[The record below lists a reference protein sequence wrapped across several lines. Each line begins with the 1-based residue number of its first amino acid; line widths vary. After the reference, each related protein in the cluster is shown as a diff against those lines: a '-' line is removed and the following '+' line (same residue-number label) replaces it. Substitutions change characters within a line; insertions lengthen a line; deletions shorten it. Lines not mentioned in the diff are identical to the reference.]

1 MNYTTAIFL
10 INRNVRAVAAIYE
23 AGDTAPRT
31 LFKTLRADLQLGDLC
46 VVPTNTRHN
55 FTVVKLV
62 DLDVDVDFDSQVPM
76 AWIVAKIDQ
85 TEHDK
90 IVGQEQTAVAA
101 IKSAE
106 MRKKRD
112 LLRESLLADKL
123 EEIKALPI
131 AAMENGDRKTRF

>member
-90 IVGQEQTAVAA
+90 IVGQEQAAVAA